1 MIEKT
6 LKLCDP
12 LVWDYV
18 YNDVRHC
25 SDSAI
30 LEELDAIDWI
40 DMADY
45 LPDGLLKDETFK
57 HVPQYLEDVMAAP
70 DLQPLHKAIIFYLAY
85 LYSHDRFPASLERL
99 HKALVDFGCVRGII
113 SAELSRFGGVYNSS
127 FDISFIPT
135 DNDLEDY
142 FLIILDPTFVSQYEC
157 TWKIGDPGNMYWKVE
172 EALFH
177 LLEREEFREVQPRLE
192 FADSLRL
199 KVKASAI
206 QYSFRQ
212 TVCGFRDLVNQLSRN
227 NVINEILYAEKEK
240 RHEED

>member
-6 LKLCDP
+6 LKLCDS

-18 YNDVRHC
+18 YNEVRYC
-25 SDSAI
+25 SDSTI

-45 LPDGLLKDETFK
+45 LPDGLLKGEAFR
-57 HVPQYLEDVMAAP
+57 HNPQYLEDVMAAP
-70 DLQPLHKAIIFYLAY
+70 DLQPVHKAIIFYLAY
-85 LYSHDRFPASLERL
+85 LYSHNRIPASLERL
-99 HKALVDFGCVRGII
+99 HKAMADFGCARGIV
-113 SAELSRFGGVYNSS
+113 SAELSRFGGEYDSS
-127 FDISFIPT
+127 FDISLIPT
-135 DNDLEDY
+135 DGEWDDY
-142 FLIILDPTFVSQYEC
+142 FLVTFDPTFVSHFEL

-192 FADSLRL
+192 VSDSLRL

-206 QYSFRQ
+206 QHSFRQ
-212 TVCGFRDLVNQLSRN
+212 TACGFRGLVNQLSRN
-227 NVINEILYAEKEK
+227 NVINGILYAEKEK
-240 RHEED
+240 RDEED